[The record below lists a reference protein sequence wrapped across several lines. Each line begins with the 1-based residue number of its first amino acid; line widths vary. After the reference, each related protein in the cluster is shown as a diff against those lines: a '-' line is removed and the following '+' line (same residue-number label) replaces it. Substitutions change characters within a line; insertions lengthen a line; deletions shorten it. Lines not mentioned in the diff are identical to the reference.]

1 MTERGSEE
9 TDEGR
14 GRMAETKKDRRH
26 LSSGSGSTGGGH
38 TGTAKKLVEKGKSRT
53 VGISSI

>member
-14 GRMAETKKDRRH
+14 GRMVETKKDRRH
-26 LSSGSGSTGGGH
+26 FPSGSRSTGGGH
-38 TGTAKKLVEKGKSRT
+38 TGTAKKLVEEGKSRT